1 MREETEMSTSMDD
14 FNAKIIEEFRANDGR
29 VGGMFEGMP
38 LLLLHN
44 TGAKSGADRINPVA
58 YLKDGDRY
66 VVFASKGGAPTNP
79 GWFHNLVAHPE
90 VTIEVGTDTV
100 DVLASQAEGEER
112 DRLFDAQKQRVP
124 QFGEY
129 EQNTTR
135 KIPVVLL
142 TPRN

>member
-1 MREETEMSTSMDD
+1 MSASMED
-14 FNAKIIEEFRANDGR
+14 FNAQIIEEFRANDGR
-29 VGGMFEGMP
+29 VGGMFKGMP

-90 VTIEVGTDTV
+90 VTIEVGTETV
-100 DVLASQAEGEER
+100 DVVASQAEGEER

>member
-1 MREETEMSTSMDD
+1 MSTSMED
-14 FNAKIIEEFRANDGR
+14 FNAQIIEEFRANDGR
-29 VGGMFEGMP
+29 VGGMFESMP

-79 GWFHNLVAHPE
+79 GWFHNLMAHPE
-90 VTIEVGTDTV
+90 VTIEVGSDTL
-100 DVLASQAEGEER
+100 DVVASEAEGEER

-135 KIPVVLL
+135 RIPVVLL

>member
-1 MREETEMSTSMDD
+1 MSTSMED
-14 FNAKIIEEFRANDGR
+14 FNAKVIEEFRTNDGR
-29 VGGMFEGMP
+29 VGGMFESMP

-44 TGAKSGADRINPVA
+44 TGAKSGTERINPVA

-90 VTIEVGTDTV
+90 TTIEVGTDAL
-100 DVLASQAEGEER
+100 DVVASEAEGEER
-112 DRLFDAQKQRVP
+112 QRLFDAQKQRVP
-124 QFGEY
+124 QFAEY
-129 EQNTTR
+129 EQQTPR
-135 KIPVVLL
+135 QIPVVVL

>member
-1 MREETEMSTSMDD
+1 MSTSMDD

-129 EQNTTR
+129 KQNTTR

>member
-1 MREETEMSTSMDD
+1 MSTSMED
-14 FNAKIIEEFRANDGR
+14 FNTKVIEEFRTNDGR
-29 VGGMFEGMP
+29 VGGMFESMP

-44 TGAKSGADRINPVA
+44 TGAKSGTERINPVA

-90 VTIEVGTDTV
+90 TTIEVGTDAL
-100 DVLASQAEGEER
+100 DVVASEAEGEER
-112 DRLFDAQKQRVP
+112 QRLFDAQKQRVP
-124 QFGEY
+124 QFAEY
-129 EQNTTR
+129 EQQTTR
-135 KIPVVLL
+135 QIPVVVL

>member
-1 MREETEMSTSMDD
+1 MED
-14 FNAKIIEEFRANDGR
+14 FNAQIIEEFRANEGR
-29 VGGMFEGMP
+29 VGGMFESMP

-44 TGAKSGADRINPVA
+44 TGAKSGTERINPVA

-90 VTIEVGTDTV
+90 TTIEVGTDAL
-100 DVLASQAEGEER
+100 DVVASEAEGEER
-112 DRLFDAQKQRVP
+112 QRLFDAQKQRVP
-124 QFGEY
+124 QFAEY
-129 EQNTTR
+129 EQQTTR
-135 KIPVVLL
+135 QIPVVVL